1 MLFLKINSK
10 PPLNNNI
17 GGYKLNCM
25 SAHDHIVS
33 ELNQLLIPN
42 PKNNNT
48 PTAEIYNWVAVHC
61 QLPPTHE
68 TVWLLNAETGFVALG
83 NLESGDDG
91 WCWLLSNGELY
102 TKDGK
107 IVAECDTPL
116 DGEEPYIFTH
126 WHRLPRPFTYL
137 QNI

>member
-1 MLFLKINSK
+1 
-10 PPLNNNI
+10 
-17 GGYKLNCM
+17 M
-25 SAHDHIVS
+25 SAHDFIVS
-33 ELNQLLIPN
+33 SLDQLLIPKR
-42 PKNNNT
+42 KNKNT
-48 PTAEIYNWVAVHC
+48 PTAEIDNWVAVHC